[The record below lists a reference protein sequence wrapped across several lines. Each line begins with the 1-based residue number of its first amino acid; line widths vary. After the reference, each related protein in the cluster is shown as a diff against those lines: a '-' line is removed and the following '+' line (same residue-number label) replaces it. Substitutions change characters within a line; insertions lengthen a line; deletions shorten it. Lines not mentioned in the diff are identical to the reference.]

1 MDEILNT
8 AESTALPETVPEIY
22 FGTVDSWTMADG
34 VSITLDG
41 QSDAMTKTYKQLLV
55 SRPLPI
61 GARVAVM
68 KISGS
73 YVVLGEIATPIGLQR
88 PADLAS
94 GASLAD
100 VISKVNAILG
110 GLRTQGVFW
119 PPQS

>member
-1 MDEILNT
+1 MDEIIAGKEKNK
-8 AESTALPETVPEIY
+8 LPETVPEI
-22 FGTVDSWTMADG
+22 FLGTVNNWSMANG
-34 VSITLDG
+34 VEITLDG
-41 QSDAMTKTYKQLLV
+41 QSAPMTKKYKQLLV

-68 KISGS
+68 KISGT
-73 YVVLGEIATPIGLQR
+73 YVVLGEISNPIGLQR

-94 GASLAD
+94 DASLQD

-119 PPQS
+119 NP